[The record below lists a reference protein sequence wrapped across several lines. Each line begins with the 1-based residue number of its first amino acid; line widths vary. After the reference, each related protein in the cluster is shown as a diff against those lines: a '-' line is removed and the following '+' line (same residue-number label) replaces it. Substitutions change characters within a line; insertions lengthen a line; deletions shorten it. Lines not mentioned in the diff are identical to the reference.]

1 MNAKEKLLLRPARIR
16 PGDKIGVVAPAG
28 HFEKKKFI
36 GGIQVLAAMGFEMH
50 VPDDL
55 FAKDGYLA
63 GSDQHRSD
71 LLNRLFGDKSIKA
84 IICARGGYGSLR
96 LLSDLN
102 YNTIKRNPKVFVG
115 FSDITALLTVLYSR
129 CGLITFHGPVVT
141 TLGTITKK
149 SQNALYSAVTAADK
163 IRLVPKNEVV
173 IQPGS
178 ASGPLAGGNL
188 TTLCHLLG
196 TPYTPHFKDCILM
209 LEDIGEPAYR
219 IDRMLSQM
227 KLCGCFDGISGLAL
241 GAFKDCGNKS
251 GIYKVVA
258 DMFSDQKIPILA
270 GFEVGHGRTN
280 MTFPIGL
287 EATLDTN
294 SNLLSFHSAA
304 TTPE

>member
-1 MNAKEKLLLRPARIR
+1 MNQSGGAIGYQYLDMILWNDIKNYFDDYAGGHLYRYNPKESNKRVKLADMEGELEDLGIPLAKNSVYALT
-16 PGDKIGVVAPAG
+16 VSPAG
-28 HFEKKKFI
+28 DEIYGLTYPDGHFFIYDISRGKFK
-36 GGIQVLAAMGFEMH
+36 
-50 VPDDL
+50 DL
-55 FAKDGYLA
+55 GPID
-63 GSDQHRSD
+63 HE
-71 LLNRLFGDKSIKA
+71 
-84 IICARGGYGSLR
+84 
-96 LLSDLN
+96 
-102 YNTIKRNPKVFVG
+102 
-115 FSDITALLTVLYSR
+115 
-129 CGLITFHGPVVT
+129 ITFHGPVVT

-258 DMFSDQKIPILA
+258 DMFADQKIPILA

-294 SNLLSFHSAA
+294 RCLLSFHSAA